1 MQKTVKNP
9 KSKSFK
15 SRLLVIFTP
24 KELVEFHAPFTWRRL
39 LLIYV
44 INNLLLY
51 VIFIV
56 YNYLTDRQVNFE
68 ISAIVANL
76 LNNFSITLVLFILA
90 VFVTFIYFVFLK
102 FQGIFFSFLHTALG
116 FGFIYL
122 AAFFYKSL
130 ISLFFYILQQSQF
143 LRFQNWT
150 FLDIV
155 AQYALS
161 VLLSLYFLA
170 LIKANLVNRKKVLSE
185 SLETLIVISSVI
197 INLLIFGP

>member
-1 MQKTVKNP
+1 MQKTAKNP
-9 KSKSFK
+9 GSESFK

-24 KELVEFHAPFTWRRL
+24 KELVVFHTPFTWRRL
-39 LLIYV
+39 FLIYV

-51 VIFIV
+51 VIFTI
-56 YNYLTDRQVNFE
+56 YNYLANRQVNFE
-68 ISAIVANL
+68 IGAIAANL
-76 LNNFSITLVLFILA
+76 LNNFSVTLVLFILA

-102 FQGIFFSFLHTALG
+102 FQGIFFSFLQTTLG
-116 FGFIYL
+116 FGFFYL

-130 ISLFFYILQQSQF
+130 ISLFFYILQQSQL

-155 AQYALS
+155 AQYAVS

-170 LIKANLVNRKKVLSE
+170 LIKANLVNRKNVLSE
-185 SLETLIVISSVI
+185 RLETLIVISSVI
-197 INLLIFGP
+197 INFLIFGP